1 MAPGRPSLTAS
12 RIKGRTRR
20 VWLLKEMKIVNSG
33 RSEGRTWDK
42 EIGGSIN
49 EKLDVGVRM
58 SSKWNMENHIMCI
71 VGQGINL

>member
-1 MAPGRPSLTAS
+1 M
-12 RIKGRTRR
+12 
-20 VWLLKEMKIVNSG
+20 NSG

-49 EKLDVGVRM
+49 EKLDVGVRT